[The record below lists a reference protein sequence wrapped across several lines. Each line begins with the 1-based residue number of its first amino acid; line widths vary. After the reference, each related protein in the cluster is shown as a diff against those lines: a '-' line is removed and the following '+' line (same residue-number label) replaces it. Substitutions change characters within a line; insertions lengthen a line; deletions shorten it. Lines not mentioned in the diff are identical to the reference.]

1 MQIKEY
7 LASDIDVFVVG
18 AGHAGIEAALATA
31 RLGKKT
37 IIASISLEA
46 IADLPCNPNIGGTG
60 KGHLVREVD
69 ALGGQMGLNIDK
81 SSIQSKMFI
90 MKK

>member
-1 MQIKEY
+1 MEIREY
-7 LASDIDVFVVG
+7 IADSVDVFVIG
-18 AGHAGIEAALATA
+18 AGHAGIEAALASA
-31 RLGKKT
+31 RMGKKT
-37 IIASISLEA
+37 IVASISLES

-81 SSIQSKMFI
+81 SSIDRKSVV
-90 MKK
+90 